1 MIFKAY
7 ATFQSF
13 FFPSWVVD
21 EKNDMDQ
28 RQPFI
33 HETRAE
39 PSFISISF
47 ALDQ

>member
-21 EKNDMDQ
+21 EKNDQ